1 LLARAVEHGFYPH
14 QYIAVY
20 CPFLASL
27 RGIAG
32 FDGIVARAAE
42 RVAAFRA

>member
-1 LLARAVEHGFYPH
+1 
-14 QYIAVY
+14 VY